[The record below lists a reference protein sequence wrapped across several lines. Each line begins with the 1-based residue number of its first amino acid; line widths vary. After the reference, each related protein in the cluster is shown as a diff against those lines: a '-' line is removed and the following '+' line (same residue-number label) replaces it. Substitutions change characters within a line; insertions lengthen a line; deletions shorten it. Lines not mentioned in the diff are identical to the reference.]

1 MYLQVIMLC
10 VCVVIFIG
18 NGLIIPTIKQ
28 CKSLSKATIYLLAN
42 LAVADTLI
50 AIFMAVDAII
60 NLIELDSGC
69 VIPPLIIMASGVSS
83 AGVILLCLQSF
94 LYIAFPTRFGGRG
107 IGSVTCLSLITLA
120 WILGGLQCAGAYLYM
135 DKQEC
140 RLFTTKNNKEWMRV
154 QSMYIL
160 VGCIDTIVMVVL
172 QVSSILLIRQ
182 QNDRLH
188 RQVHGAPSSA
198 ISEPARK
205 LKVLKKKSRAV
216 SMITSVLIL
225 FLVSFLPLS
234 LVWDVFA
241 FCLES
246 CAVLER
252 KEIKFLSVLTLLN
265 SVGNIVIYWKKNEE
279 FRTSLS
285 ATLKCG
291 QRIGV
296 VNNGAIE
303 MN

>member
-1 MYLQVIMLC
+1 MYPEVIMLC
-10 VCVVIFIG
+10 VSAVIFVG

-28 CKSLSKATIYLLAN
+28 CKSLSKATISLLAN
-42 LAVADTLI
+42 LAVADILV
-50 AIFMAVDAII
+50 AIFITADALI
-60 NLIELDSGC
+60 NLLELDSGC
-69 VIPPLIIMASGVSS
+69 FIAPLCILASGVSS
-83 AGVILLCLQSF
+83 AGVILICLQSF

-107 IGSVTCLSLITLA
+107 IGSAICLSLIALA
-120 WILGGLQCAGAYLYM
+120 WILGGLQCAGAYIYM

-140 RLFTTKNNKEWMRV
+140 RLFTTKNNREWMRV
-154 QSMYIL
+154 QSVYTI
-160 VGCIDTIVMVVL
+160 VGCVVMVVL
-172 QVSSILLIRQ
+172 QGSSILLIKQ
-182 QNDRLH
+182 QDQRLH
-188 RQVHGAPSSA
+188 RQVRGAPSSS

-205 LKVLKKKSRAV
+205 LKLLKKKSRAV
-216 SMITSVLIL
+216 SMITSVLVL
-225 FLVSFLPLS
+225 FLVSFLPVS
-234 LVWDVFA
+234 VVWAVYA

-246 CAVLER
+246 CSVLER
-252 KEIKFLSVLTLLN
+252 KEMKFLPALTLLN

-296 VNNGAIE
+296 ANDVAIE